1 MPRSWRRIE
10 AVTRRVRHR
19 TAARAVVCASVVLAL
34 FAGRAEAQNHTIAG
48 VVRDSATGAPVA
60 GAVVGVVGSALSR
73 VTRSNERGQYA
84 LSGVPDG
91 IVTVSARQLGYA
103 AWSRQVRLTGRDTT
117 IDVALHA
124 AAKALDTVRVRA
136 SVTGIRGLVGT
147 ARDFRPI
154 AGAKAQVIGAEH
166 DAVTDSSGAF
176 FVELRKPGTYVM
188 RVSRAGYMA
197 QVLSVDVPKNRT
209 IETSTLLDSGNTEA
223 KDAEGLWQDFVSRV
237 RMRGPNSAVVAGSAL
252 RDAGGSVVDA
262 LRASPAFTQHGMRI
276 GPTTCVFLN
285 GRPSPGLPLDGVD
298 VRQIET
304 IELYGAGAD
313 ATGTLARSW
322 PPGLP
327 CGNNLGVNPVVGAG
341 SSTIT
346 AQTAVIWLRR

>member
-1 MPRSWRRIE
+1 M
-10 AVTRRVRHR
+10 TRRARQR
-19 TAARAVVCASVVLAL
+19 TAVRAVAWATAGLLL
-34 FAGRAEAQNHTIAG
+34 FAGRGEAQNHTIAG

-60 GAVVGVVGSALSR
+60 GAVIGAASPLFSR

-84 LSGVPDG
+84 IGGVPDG
-91 IVTVSARQLGYA
+91 IVTIGVRQLGYA

-124 AAKALDTVRVRA
+124 AASALDTVRVRA
-136 SVTGIRGLVGT
+136 NVTGIRGLVGT
-147 ARDFRPI
+147 ARDLRPI
-154 AGAKAQVIGAEH
+154 VGAKAQVIGAEH

-176 FVELRKPGTYVM
+176 FVELRKPGTYVL
-188 RVSRAGYMA
+188 RVSHAGYSP

-209 IETSTLLDSGNTEA
+209 IETSALLDSGNTEA

-262 LRASPAFTQHGMRI
+262 LRGSPAFTQHGMRI
-276 GPTTCVFLN
+276 GPTTCVFIN

-298 VRQIET
+298 IRQIET

-327 CGNNLGVNPVVGAG
+327 CGTNVGVNRVVGAG
-341 SSTIT
+341 SRTVT